1 MNVSDITISD
11 FKTQFYRFFKY
22 LPVWSAL
29 STYNIGE
36 EVYYSVNRLFYTCKT
51 NGTTSVPTNATNW
64 TLTVD
69 DVNNYVLD
77 ADISSAYAEAGVVF
91 NTNISATDAQFKLM
105 FLYLAAHFLVGD
117 MRAAGLQS
125 GNQGIVESK
134 QVGNVSIA
142 YTIPEWMKKEA
153 LSFYTTTY
161 YGYKYLAMTRIYRI
175 GNVFAIRG
183 NGPYNVPSNC

>member
-1 MNVSDITISD
+1 MNVSDITVDD

-22 LPVWSAL
+22 LPTWSNAN
-29 STYNIGE
+29 TYNIGDV
-36 EVYYSVNRLFYTCKT
+36 VYYDANRLFYTCKT
-51 NGTTSVPTNATNW
+51 DGTTSIPTTTANW
-64 TLTVD
+64 CLKTD
-69 DVNNYVLD
+69 DVSNYILD
-77 ADISSAYAEAGVVF
+77 ADIESAFAEAGIVF
-91 NTNISATDAQFKLM
+91 NTNISATDAQFTLI
-105 FLYLAAHFLVGD
+105 FLYLAAHFLVLD

-142 YTIPEWMKKEA
+142 YMIPEWMKKES

-183 NGPYNVPSNC
+183 NGPYNVPRNG